1 MKTCPDMGISIV
13 DHKIEPSREFETA
26 QNDVRNVITAM
37 VRSTRFSDSSDVKSI
52 FFETYE
58 EMAKELMERIKRDA
72 LERYHL
78 TDVSIVHRVGH
89 IPVGEYAFVVSVS
102 ARRIDDAF
110 SACKFIVEEMNSELP
125 VWKYE
130 VRDREIRPE

>member
-1 MKTCPDMGISIV
+1 MGISIV